1 MHVYAGARDAKSA
14 AGVRVCVY
22 LCVCISMCVYIYV
35 CICMCVYVCT
45 CTCQRMCIQAREKQ
59 EMIVS
64 LLRPYTC
71 SYMCP
76 YTCPYACPYIQARE
90 KQEMQED
97 PEKVKEFI
105 DMYARYFSSFFFSVC
120 KVFFFF
126 FSSGLSLTS
135 FSACMQGVC
144 VSLLSAIR
152 V

>member
-1 MHVYAGARDAKSA
+1 
-14 AGVRVCVY
+14 
-22 LCVCISMCVYIYV
+22 
-35 CICMCVYVCT
+35 
-45 CTCQRMCIQAREKQ
+45 
-59 EMIVS
+59 VS